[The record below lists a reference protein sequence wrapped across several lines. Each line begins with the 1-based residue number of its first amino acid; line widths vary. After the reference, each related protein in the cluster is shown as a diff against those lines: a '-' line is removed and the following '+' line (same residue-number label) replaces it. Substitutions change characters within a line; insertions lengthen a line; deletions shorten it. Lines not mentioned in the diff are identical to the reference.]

1 MYPVILTLTG
11 SSERKRHFNLSNISS
26 WGEDYENKTSNTL
39 VYVHGSD
46 TPLMI
51 KETTEQ
57 ITSMLSRIR
66 AIFMG
71 ISESGS

>member
-26 WGEDYENKTSNTL
+26 WGEDYENKTL

-71 ISESGS
+71 ISENGS